1 MPPDLGADEDELADE
16 DQAGQIEEEDEE
28 KEKHF
33 QFRSRL
39 QIRQSLYLGTLF
51 WPARG
56 SKCLREAKKEE
67 VIMPLW
73 QVGRSWQP
81 FGERKNGLIIFVRC
95 VFAIFATNS
104 SFLHVIAILL
114 I

>member
-16 DQAGQIEEEDEE
+16 DQAGQVEQEDEE

-39 QIRQSLYLGTLF
+39 QIRQSLYLF